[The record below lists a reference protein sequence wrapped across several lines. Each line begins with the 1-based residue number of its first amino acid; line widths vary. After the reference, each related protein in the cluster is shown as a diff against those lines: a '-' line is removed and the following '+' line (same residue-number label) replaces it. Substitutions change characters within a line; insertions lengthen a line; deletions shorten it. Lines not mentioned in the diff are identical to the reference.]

1 MQQGKTITFA
11 SLFSEVSNVVIPII
25 QRDYAQG
32 REEAWEIRDQFLHS
46 ISQALTAPVDAL
58 PLDLDFIYGNLSTEE
73 RPTLSVL
80 DGQQRLTTLFL
91 LHWYLANK
99 ESKYADFSERF
110 AYQGK
115 SRFTY
120 QTRTAATEF
129 FHALVRADSSGL
141 KFAENAPTLREQ
153 ITDSSWFY
161 HSWLQDPT
169 VSASLTMLN
178 AIQSCFGNVPS
189 ELYAKLCSSDSQP
202 VVFQYLNLSS
212 FGLSDD
218 LYIKMNSRGKSLT
231 DFENFKAWLS
241 GRMSQQ
247 PGAVTFGEKI
257 DQAWTDMFWNLSK
270 ERTESFD
277 TLFLR
282 FFKRMAFLLECS
294 QSSEPAYLLA
304 NLNAAWF
311 NALRSTRE
319 GFSSSEFEAR
329 DTFNPGNIQILST
342 ILDFLCSPHATLEHR
357 SLLMEFLTG
366 SDLLGAC
373 RFYALCAFITAKRS
387 TIDARF
393 AEQHAQWSRVTDNFL
408 YTMRIDSNQ
417 VAVGIIRSL
426 DELAPYADDIY
437 SCLRTVEVRL
447 GFNEQW
453 DEEALK
459 AKLIILDSAWEPAL
473 IRAESHPHLKGR
485 IRGLLKGAITAD
497 NSGYDLIRFISLT
510 EKTYWVLN
518 EKILYNYEHLL
529 ERALLSL
536 GDYLIWQK
544 GQRYTFCLP
553 SHQSWRERNENW
565 LRVTEK
571 SVFIELLDKLNKKED
586 MSNTLREIIQESNP
600 GGWRELVVKDPE
612 TIRYCSERIIDKL
625 DNQVYLLSKTNLR
638 GYFRELHSWVL
649 SKKLLAL
656 LRREDENVPFT
667 AVTYHSVYGDA
678 WPCIELTV
686 SEEETFFIAHENGVW
701 FDCHNLDEEGEPL
714 PLPSFFKPLVDKLMH
729 EADTVSKT

>member
-11 SLFSEVSNVVIPII
+11 SLFSEVSNVEIPII

-58 PLDLDFIYGNLSTEE
+58 PLDLDFIYGNLSNEE

-99 ESKYADFSERF
+99 EGKYADFIELF
-110 AYQGK
+110 THLGK

-129 FHALVRADSSGL
+129 FHALVRADNSGL
-141 KFAENAPTLREQ
+141 QFAENAPDLRDQ
-153 ITDSSWFY
+153 ITDSRWFY

-178 AIQSCFGNVPS
+178 AIQSCFDDAPS
-189 ELYAKLCSSDSQP
+189 GLYSKLCSSDLQP

-218 LYIKMNSRGKSLT
+218 LYIKMNSRGKALT

-257 DQAWTDMFWNLSK
+257 DQAWTDMFWSLSK
-270 ERTESFD
+270 KRTESFD

-294 QSSEPAYLLA
+294 QSTEPAYLLA
-304 NLNAAWF
+304 NQSAAWF
-311 NALRSTRE
+311 NTLRSTRE
-319 GFSSSEFEAR
+319 GFNTSEFELR
-329 DTFNPGNIQILST
+329 NTFNPRNIQILSSV
-342 ILDFLCSPHATLEHR
+342 LDFLCSTHATREHR

-366 SDLLGAC
+366 FDLLGAC
-373 RFYALCAFITAKRS
+373 RFYALCAFITSMKS
-387 TIDARF
+387 SNDTYF
-393 AEQHAQWSRVTDNFL
+393 AEHHAQWSRVTDNFL
-408 YTMRIDSNQ
+408 YTVRIDSNP
-417 VAVGIIRSL
+417 VAVGVIRSL

-437 SCLRTVEVRL
+437 SYMSSVDVRV

-459 AKLIILDSAWEPAL
+459 AKLIILDIAWEPAL
-473 IRAESHPHLKGR
+473 IRAEYHPHLKGR
-485 IRGLLKGAITAD
+485 VRGLLQGAKTAD
-497 NSGYDLIRFISLT
+497 NDEYDLNRFKLLT
-510 EKTYWVLN
+510 EKTYWILNERVLN
-518 EKILYNYEHLL
+518 NSEHLL

-536 GDYLIWQK
+536 DDYLIWQK
-544 GQRYTFCLP
+544 GRRYTFCLP

-565 LRVTEK
+565 LKVTEK
-571 SVFIELLDKLNKKED
+571 KVFIELLDKLTKKED
-586 MSNTLREIIQESNP
+586 MSDKLREIIQQSNP
-600 GGWRELVVKDPE
+600 GGWRELVIRDPE
-612 TIRYCSERIIDKL
+612 AIRYCSERIIDKL
-625 DNQVYLLSKTNLR
+625 DDQVYLLSKTNLR
-638 GYFRELHSWVL
+638 GYFKELHSWVL
-649 SKKLLAL
+649 SKKLSAL
-656 LRREDENVPFT
+656 LRKEDGNTPFT
-667 AVTYHSVYGDA
+667 AVTYHPVYGDA

-686 SEEETFFIAHENGVW
+686 SEEETFFIAHDHGIW
-701 FDCHNLDEEGEPL
+701 FDCNNMDEEGEPL
-714 PLPSFFKPLVDKLMH
+714 PLPAFFQPLADRLMQ
-729 EADTVSKT
+729 ETANPSIA

>member
-99 ESKYADFSERF
+99 ESKYADFSEQF

-178 AIQSCFGNVPS
+178 AIQSCFGKVPS

-247 PGAVTFGEKI
+247 HGAVTFSEKI

-270 ERTESFD
+270 ESTESFD

-294 QSSEPAYLLA
+294 QSSEPAYILA

-311 NALRSTRE
+311 NALRSIRE

-329 DTFNPGNIQILST
+329 DTFNPRNIQLLST

-387 TIDARF
+387 SIDARF

-417 VAVGIIRSL
+417 VAVGIVRSL

-485 IRGLLKGAITAD
+485 IRGLLKGAKTAD
-497 NSGYDLIRFISLT
+497 NSGYDLTRFIALT

-518 EKILYNYEHLL
+518 EKVLHNYEHLL

-656 LRREDENVPFT
+656 LRREDGNVPFT

-686 SEEETFFIAHENGVW
+686 SEDETFFIAHENGVW
-701 FDCHNLDEEGEPL
+701 FDCNNVDEEGESL
-714 PLPSFFKPLVDKLMH
+714 PLPPFFKPLVDKLMH
-729 EADTVSKT
+729 EADTVSGT

>member
-99 ESKYADFSERF
+99 ESKYADFSEQF

-178 AIQSCFGNVPS
+178 AIQSCFGKVPS

-247 PGAVTFGEKI
+247 HGAVTFGEKI

-294 QSSEPAYLLA
+294 QSSEPAYILA

-311 NALRSTRE
+311 NALRSIRE

-329 DTFNPGNIQILST
+329 DTFNPRNIQLLST

-387 TIDARF
+387 SIDARF

-417 VAVGIIRSL
+417 VAVGIVRSL

-485 IRGLLKGAITAD
+485 IRGLLKGAKTAD
-497 NSGYDLIRFISLT
+497 NSGYDLTRFIALT

-518 EKILYNYEHLL
+518 EKVLHNYEHLL

-656 LRREDENVPFT
+656 LRREDGNVPFT

-686 SEEETFFIAHENGVW
+686 SEDETFFIAHENGVW
-701 FDCHNLDEEGEPL
+701 FDCNNVDEEGESL
-714 PLPSFFKPLVDKLMH
+714 PLPPFFKPLVDKLMH
-729 EADTVSKT
+729 EADTVSGT

>member
-1 MQQGKTITFA
+1 MQQGKIITFA
-11 SLFSEVSNVVIPII
+11 CLFSEVSIVEIPII

-32 REEAWEIRDQFLHS
+32 REDAWEIREQFLLS
-46 ISQALTAPVDAL
+46 IKQALTAPVGAI
-58 PLDLDFIYGNLSTEE
+58 PLDLDFIYGNVSTEE
-73 RPTLSVL
+73 RSILSVL

-99 ESKYADFSERF
+99 EAKYADFSERF
-110 AYQGK
+110 THLGK
-115 SRFTY
+115 SRFIY

-129 FHALVRADSSGL
+129 FHALVRADNSGL
-141 KFAENAPTLREQ
+141 LFAENAPDLKDQ
-153 ITDSSWFY
+153 ITDSRWFY

-169 VSASLTMLN
+169 VSACLTMLN
-178 AIQSCFGNVPS
+178 AIQSCFGHVPG
-189 ELYAKLCSSDSQP
+189 EFYTKLCSSDSQP

-218 LYIKMNSRGKSLT
+218 LYIKMNSRGKALT

-247 PGAVTFGEKI
+247 CGAVTFGEKI

-270 ERTESFD
+270 KRTESFD

-304 NLNAAWF
+304 SRSATWF
-311 NALRSTRE
+311 SSLRSLRE

-329 DTFNPGNIQILST
+329 DTFNPRNIKILSSV
-342 ILDFLCSPHATLEHR
+342 LDFLCSPHATSEHR

-366 SDLLGAC
+366 SDLLGTC
-373 RFYALCAFITAKRS
+373 RFYALCAFITAKKSS
-387 TIDARF
+387 TDARL
-393 AEQHAQWSRVTDNFL
+393 AEQHARWSRVTDNFL
-408 YTMRIDSNQ
+408 HTTRIDSNQ
-417 VAVGIIRSL
+417 VAMGVIRSL
-426 DELAPYADDIY
+426 DELASYADDIY
-437 SCLRTVEVRL
+437 SCLCTVEVRP

-459 AKLIILDSAWEPAL
+459 AQLIILDRAWEPAL

-485 IRGLLKGAITAD
+485 VRGLLKGAKKAD
-497 NSGYDLIRFISLT
+497 NSGYDLTRFLLLS
-510 EKTYWVLN
+510 ERTYWVLN
-518 EKILYNYEHLL
+518 DRVLRNDEHLL

-544 GQRYTFCLP
+544 GKRYTFCLP

-571 SVFIELLDKLNKKED
+571 SVFIELLDKLTKKEHLVD
-586 MSNTLREIIQESNP
+586 TLREIIQESNP

-612 TIRYCSERIIDKL
+612 AISYCSERIIDKL

-638 GYFRELHSWVL
+638 GYFRELHSWVF
-649 SKKLLAL
+649 SKRLFAL
-656 LRREDENVPFT
+656 LRREDGNVPFT
-667 AVTYHSVYGDA
+667 AVAYHSVYGDT

-701 FDCHNLDEEGEPL
+701 FDCNNVNEEGEPL

-729 EADTVSKT
+729 EADTVSRN